1 MTAVD
6 RPETAE
12 IAERIA
18 AVGSDAEVGA
28 ALHVLARAALPAGFT
43 ARFVDQG
50 FTLHDLRFECA
61 GHWLYSA
68 VLNQKWA
75 LFYVRRPAF
84 REAGLDPQDVLSRF
98 PDARLSA
105 RHEVK
110 IRLHDRAAAEK
121 IVALIAG

>member
-12 IAERIA
+12 IAERIE

-43 ARFVDQG
+43 VRFVNQG
-50 FTLHDLRFECA
+50 FIEHHLRLERG

-68 VLNQKWA
+68 VLNEKWV

-105 RHEVK
+105 RQEVK
-110 IRLHDRAAAEK
+110 IRLHDRVAAEK
-121 IVALIAG
+121 VLALIAG